1 MLRTLSHAH
10 TANTCPAMTGHKQQ
24 TIERTTYVQTS
35 CCSGHQTCSSF
46 EYRIQS
52 WSCGTGGSGQ
62 CEAPCKWLGVWS
74 RGGDIQE
81 RLKGGVRGDWTYE
94 KGKGWGHWGWKGG
107 GVKCGVERREISR
120 WCSWMIERNHLEM
133 RKSQVKGRGAHEHN
147 TLTNWTTPCPH
158 TTGNCD

>member
-1 MLRTLSHAH
+1 MLRALSHAH
-10 TANTCPAMTGHKQQ
+10 TANTCPAMTGRKQQ
-24 TIERTTYVQTS
+24 TTERTTYVRTS

-81 RLKGGVRGDWTYE
+81 WLKGGVRGDWTYE
-94 KGKGWGHWGWKGG
+94 KGKGWGHGGWKGG
-107 GVKCGVERREISR
+107 GIKG
-120 WCSWMIERNHLEM
+120 SWMIERNHWEMQQPSQRKRCTQTQHTDKLEHTM
-133 RKSQVKGRGAHEHN
+133 SSHN
-147 TLTNWTTPCPH
+147 R
-158 TTGNCD
+158 